1 MSVELR
7 NVTYRYPGAR
17 SAAVD
22 GVSFRIAE
30 PELVAICGANGSG
43 KSTLLKL
50 LSRVLQ
56 PSEGTIVIEGRE
68 IAAWD
73 PREYARQV
81 GYLPQETD
89 PLVPMRA
96 IDVVITGRA
105 PYLRRFSWESP
116 EDIELARLALARC
129 DASDLGD
136 RHLDEMSGGE
146 RKRVHLARVLAGQ
159 PRAILLDEPL
169 AALDLAHAQQL
180 ARMLRGMVEKERRI
194 VILIS
199 HDLNWSAAIA
209 DRMLVLR
216 EGRLAAD
223 GPPPAILTSELIQAN
238 FGLEADVIER
248 NGRRWVMPRA

>member
-1 MSVELR
+1 MSIELHS
-7 NVTYRYPGAR
+7 VTYRYPGAP
-17 SAAVD
+17 SVAVD
-22 GVSFRIAE
+22 GVSFRIAK
-30 PELVAICGANGSG
+30 PELIAICGANGSG
-43 KSTLLKL
+43 KSTLMKL
-50 LSRVLQ
+50 LSRVLE
-56 PSEGTIVIEGRE
+56 PSDGTIVMEGRE
-68 IAAWD
+68 IGAWD
-73 PREYARQV
+73 PRDYARKV

-96 IDVVITGRA
+96 IDAVITGRA
-105 PYLRRFSWESP
+105 PYLGRFSWESP
-116 EDIELARLALARC
+116 QDIELARLALARC
-129 DASDLGD
+129 DASGLAD

-159 PRAILLDEPL
+159 PQAILLDEPL

-180 ARMLRGMVEKERRI
+180 ARLLRVLVEEEKRT

-216 EGRLAAD
+216 EARLTAD
-223 GPPPAILTSELIQAN
+223 GSPSAILTPELIHAN

-248 NGRRWVMPRA
+248 NGRRWVLPR